1 MKDFYETLGVARDA
15 SESDIKKAYRKLALK
30 YHPDKNP
37 DNPEAEKMFKEVSE
51 AYSVLSDARK
61 RQEYEV
67 FGSSGGHRFSHSDP
81 RDIFQNFSSFF
92 HDFIY
97 DDISGGSDEGHQR
110 DRHQKG
116 ESLIIDHEINF
127 HDVLN
132 GASHDVTYEIVTS
145 CEPCSGAGFKD
156 TSDTSL
162 CGTCGGSGVV
172 TLGSHFITVNTT
184 CSSCRGIGTV
194 IINPC
199 SPCGGS
205 GGRFI
210 RQTVKVNIPSGV
222 GDGMQLRVAN
232 KGHMGPGSKGP
243 GDLFIRL
250 RVIPLA
256 GAERRG
262 PHIYYKKNIS
272 FYQAALGDK
281 VDFDLLDGSSIISIP
296 PGTQQGSMI
305 SIKNRGLPEDIGS
318 DERGHAYIIFTIDV
332 PRSLS
337 DKEKSLLREL
347 KALRHVN

>member
-92 HDFIY
+92 HDSGF
-97 DDISGGSDEGHQR
+97 DDFRTSSTGSR
-110 DRHQKG
+110 QKG
-116 ESLIIDHEINF
+116 ESIVIDHQINF
-127 HDVLN
+127 YDVLN
-132 GASHDVTYEIVTS
+132 GASHDVKYETATS
-145 CEPCSGAGFKD
+145 CDPCLGMGYKD
-156 TSDTSL
+156 KSDIRP
-162 CGTCGGSGVV
+162 CGNCGGSGTV
-172 TLGSHFITVNTT
+172 TIGTHFMTVNTT
-184 CSSCRGIGTV
+184 CASCRGMGSV
-194 IINPC
+194 IIKAC
-199 SPCGGS
+199 SSCGGT
-205 GGRFI
+205 GGRLVS
-210 RQTVKVNIPSGV
+210 QTVRVTIPSGV
-222 GDGMQLRVAN
+222 DDGMQLRVSN
-232 KGHMGPGSKGP
+232 KGHMGPGSNEP

-256 GAERRG
+256 GADRRG

-281 VDFDLLDGSSIISIP
+281 IDFNLLDGSSTISIP

-305 SIKNRGLPEDIGS
+305 SIKNRGLPEDIDS

-347 KALRHVN
+347 KTLRHVN